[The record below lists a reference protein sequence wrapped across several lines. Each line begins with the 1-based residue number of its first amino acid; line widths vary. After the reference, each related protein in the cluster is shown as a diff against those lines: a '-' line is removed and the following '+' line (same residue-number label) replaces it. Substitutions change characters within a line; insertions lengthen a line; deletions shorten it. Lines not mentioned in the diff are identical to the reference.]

1 MIDTWGNLR
10 CDGCGT
16 ILGADLEANDYS
28 AKVKIV
34 CHRSR
39 CHHINFFKQ
48 QGEVKISTGALGNT
62 INFRTPKIDLSKG
75 NLISKDSFPF
85 LV

>member
-48 QGEVKISTGALGNT
+48 QGEVKKNTGALGNT
-62 INFRTPKIDLSKG
+62 IHFRTPEIKLPLFKSILKEDSLST
-75 NLISKDSFPF
+75 
-85 LV
+85 